1 MVKAKFFDILEL
13 IYCDMCSIGAP
24 QGGRVAFPLSLR
36 DVKQEFP
43 RYLRY
48 HFREMIRDAYG
59 LYIQQF

>member
-13 IYCDMCSIGAP
+13 IYRDMCSISAP

-36 DVKQEFP
+36 DVKQEFL

-48 HFREMIRDAYG
+48 LSG
-59 LYIQQF
+59 K

>member
-13 IYCDMCSIGAP
+13 IYRDMCSIGAP

-36 DVKQEFP
+36 DVKLEFP

-48 HFREMIRDAYG
+48 LSG
-59 LYIQQF
+59 K